1 MPKGDTEKIL
11 SMANANNGIVTASM
25 VSEAGISRECLR
37 LLAADGRLERS
48 ARGVYYVS
56 GIIADEFFNAHSMFK
71 RGIFSHETALFLHGL
86 TETTPVALS
95 MAFPTAYNYSGAKSF
110 GIICHSESI
119 NFYKSGME
127 YATTPY
133 GNKVPTYNAERSL
146 CDMLRTISHSD
157 IQTVA
162 AAFRK
167 YVARPGADIPLLSH
181 FSKELKVEKKL
192 RSYLEV
198 LL

>member
-11 SMANANNGIVTASM
+11 SIANANNGIVTASM

-48 ARGVYYVS
+48 ARGVYYVN

-110 GIICHSESI
+110 GIICHS
-119 NFYKSGME
+119 SGE
-127 YATTPY
+127 ARTHFFALKET
-133 GNKVPTYNAERSL
+133 
-146 CDMLRTISHSD
+146 LR
-157 IQTVA
+157 
-162 AAFRK
+162 
-167 YVARPGADIPLLSH
+167 
-181 FSKELKVEKKL
+181 
-192 RSYLEV
+192 V
-198 LL
+198 LLFTVSPQYSGLFSIERTLPILQEDSVVYAGFGRPTLKFL